1 MPELSVLMVSY
12 QTPDLVKRC
21 LDALALQRDE
31 VDLEVV
37 LVDNAPGDGTAAL
50 VAHHHPW
57 VEVDPQDNVGFSRG
71 VNRAAELASGDLLLL
86 LNPDTEPHPGA
97 MKALVE
103 AHHRHSEA
111 GLIGGRIKTPEGEVD
126 PHSCFGEPSLW
137 AAFCFATT
145 LDTIFKNHPILHPES
160 LGPWPR
166 DTEREVDIISGALCL
181 VARPVWDELGGL
193 DERFWMYGEDTDF
206 SMRATR
212 AGYHPRI
219 TPDAVVTHESGASSR
234 EGWRKAMVLK
244 GKITC
249 HRKHR
254 PAPVAQAARL
264 LLIAGAAARAL
275 GARAVS
281 AATRGRRG
289 GSALDWVEVWR
300 NRSDWSMGHD
310 LT

>member
-12 QTPDLVKRC
+12 RTPELVKRC
-21 LDALALQRDE
+21 LDALDLQRGD

-37 LVDNAPGDGTAAL
+37 LVDNAPDDGTADI
-50 VAHHHPW
+50 VARDHPW
-57 VEVDPQDNVGFSRG
+57 VHVDPQDNIGFSRG

-97 MKALVE
+97 MRALVD
-103 AHHRHSEA
+103 AHHRHPDA
-111 GLIGGRIKTPEGEVD
+111 GLIGGRIMTPGGAVD
-126 PHSCFGEPSLW
+126 PHSCFGEPTLW

-145 LDTIFKNHPILHPES
+145 LDTLFKNHRILHPES

-166 DTEREVDIISGALCL
+166 DTEREVDVVSGALCL
-181 VARPVWDELGGL
+181 VSRPVWDQLGGL

-206 SMRATR
+206 SMRARR
-212 AGYHPRI
+212 AGWKPRI

-234 EGWRKAMVLK
+234 ESWRKGMVLK

-254 PAPVAQAARL
+254 PAPVAQLARL
-264 LLIAGAAARAL
+264 LLITGAAARAA
-275 GARAVS
+275 GARLVS
-281 AATRGRRG
+281 GATGGRRG
-289 GSALDWVEVWR
+289 GVALDWIEVWA
-300 NRSDWSMGHD
+300 NRCDWSSGHD
-310 LT
+310 LN